1 MQDEARGNGDC
12 FYQFDRRS
20 ASRAPITSC
29 IALIVSDV
37 IVDAVA
43 VSCSRE
49 GSVVVAYVGD
59 QKRLHRGMNLVV
71 ADRCVGHLAGRTEID
86 SCSASWVLGRAGKGV
101 ALLGKSPPTIIKAFL
116 SQ

>member
-1 MQDEARGNGDC
+1 MQNEARGNRDC
-12 FYQFDRRS
+12 FYQFDHGS

-43 VSCSRE
+43 VSCSRK

-59 QKRLHRGMNLVV
+59 LKRLHRGMNLVV
-71 ADRCVGHLAGRTEID
+71 ADRCVGDLAGRTEID
-86 SCSASWVLGRAGKGV
+86 SCS
-101 ALLGKSPPTIIKAFL
+101 P
-116 SQ
+116 